1 MCFCAGISPRER
13 RIECDIFGTT
23 IRWATTIVV
32 GWLIVMATNNSNR
45 IVVGTDGSDNSL
57 SAVRWALREATLR
70 NATVDLVHTW
80 NYTPIIDPMG
90 MGTPVMVDPT
100 GEEKAARQVMT
111 NVMRRVDAD
120 RGKTLVNEIV
130 TQGSPAQALLSASK
144 GADLLVVG
152 RRGHGGFL
160 GLLLGSV
167 ATQVV
172 NHATCPVVVVGIS

>member
-1 MCFCAGISPRER
+1 
-13 RIECDIFGTT
+13 
-23 IRWATTIVV
+23 
-32 GWLIVMATNNSNR
+32 MATNNSNR

-70 NATVDLVHTW
+70 NATVDLIHTW

-120 RGKTLVNEIV
+120 RG
-130 TQGSPAQALLSASK
+130 
-144 GADLLVVG
+144 
-152 RRGHGGFL
+152 
-160 GLLLGSV
+160 
-167 ATQVV
+167 
-172 NHATCPVVVVGIS
+172 

>member
-1 MCFCAGISPRER
+1 M
-13 RIECDIFGTT
+13 TT
-23 IRWATTIVV
+23 
-32 GWLIVMATNNSNR
+32 NSNR

-70 NATVDLVHTW
+70 NATVDL
-80 NYTPIIDPMG
+80 IQ
-90 MGTPVMVDPT
+90 
-100 GEEKAARQVMT
+100 AARQVMT

-130 TQGSPAQALLSASK
+130 AQGSPAQALLSASK

>member
-1 MCFCAGISPRER
+1 MSQLM
-13 RIECDIFGTT
+13 TSV
-23 IRWATTIVV
+23 RWAESDEGSWLDTMTT
-32 GWLIVMATNNSNR
+32 NSNR

-90 MGTPVMVDPT
+90 MGTPAMVDPT

-144 GADLLVVG
+144 GADLLVVEHA
-152 RRGHGGFL
+152 RLGGGGVGTDIRAEPL
-160 GLLLGSV
+160 
-167 ATQVV
+167 A
-172 NHATCPVVVVGIS
+172 NHPPWCKVPP

>member
-1 MCFCAGISPRER
+1 
-13 RIECDIFGTT
+13 
-23 IRWATTIVV
+23 
-32 GWLIVMATNNSNR
+32 
-45 IVVGTDGSDNSL
+45 
-57 SAVRWALREATLR
+57 
-70 NATVDLVHTW
+70 
-80 NYTPIIDPMG
+80 
-90 MGTPVMVDPT
+90 MVDPT